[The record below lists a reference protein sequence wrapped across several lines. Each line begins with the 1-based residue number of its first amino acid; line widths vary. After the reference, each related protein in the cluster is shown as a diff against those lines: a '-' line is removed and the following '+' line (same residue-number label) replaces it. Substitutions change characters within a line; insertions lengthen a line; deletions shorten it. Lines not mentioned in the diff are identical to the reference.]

1 MDILP
6 VRRRLDFLAFLRY
19 VLRRRAPTV
28 VADVDA
34 GAAGAGDTL
43 DFSQSHD
50 DDAVPVAV
58 VHASVTD
65 WGSQDI
71 INSLVFYSSPP
82 PLTRLAPM
90 RVSTY
95 ERSRPMVKT
104 TSANDTMRF
113 TSSAMT

>member
-28 VADVDA
+28 VVDVDA
-34 GAAGAGDTL
+34 GAGAGDTL

-58 VHASVTD
+58 VHA
-65 WGSQDI
+65 
-71 INSLVFYSSPP
+71 F
-82 PLTRLAPM
+82 
-90 RVSTY
+90 
-95 ERSRPMVKT
+95 VK
-104 TSANDTMRF
+104 
-113 TSSAMT
+113 

>member
-28 VADVDA
+28 VAGAGSDA
-34 GAAGAGDTL
+34 GVGDTL

-58 VHASVTD
+58 VHA
-65 WGSQDI
+65 
-71 INSLVFYSSPP
+71 F
-82 PLTRLAPM
+82 
-90 RVSTY
+90 
-95 ERSRPMVKT
+95 VK
-104 TSANDTMRF
+104 
-113 TSSAMT
+113 